1 MKRTPISFS
10 DMAKKPG
17 NPQPIV
23 KRKSIFHSKNMKLNV
38 FCFVK
43 WTVGIC
49 SNHLSLIKCT
59 VRFTTL
65 PFRTNEI
72 SMFFYLKIDFYF

>member
-23 KRKSIFHSKNMKLNV
+23 KRKSIFHSKKYEIKRFL
-38 FCFVK
+38 FC
-43 WTVGIC
+43 
-49 SNHLSLIKCT
+49 
-59 VRFTTL
+59 
-65 PFRTNEI
+65 
-72 SMFFYLKIDFYF
+72 